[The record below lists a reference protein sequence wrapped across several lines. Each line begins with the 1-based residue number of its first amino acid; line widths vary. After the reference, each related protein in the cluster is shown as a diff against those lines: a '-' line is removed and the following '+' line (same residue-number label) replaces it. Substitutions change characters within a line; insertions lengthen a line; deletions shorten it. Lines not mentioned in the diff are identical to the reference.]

1 MIAGNA
7 PSRHRTMA
15 DDRKA
20 VRFSGHHVNVAK
32 QSSGHYKILAGA
44 TVHKSVN
51 MAPWA
56 PLKCKAWPINAQHT
70 HPPAFVSRKHRISC
84 FVPSVQCTGSVSS
97 ARCSQISQA
106 IHTNFI
112 FLASSGQLPALS
124 LQKPRFDPRL
134 DHVTFLVDTLALGK
148 ISLPLLRFP
157 LSVSL
162 IIPPMLHTAGASF
175 TCCSYQDI
183 ALKVPSKQCY
193 FGNPGTSDRTVLSLV
208 S

>member
-70 HPPAFVSRKHRISC
+70 HTRPLSYLESTAFRVSYR
-84 FVPSVQCTGSVSS
+84 QCN
-97 ARCSQISQA
+97 AQA
-106 IHTNFI
+106 
-112 FLASSGQLPALS
+112 
-124 LQKPRFDPRL
+124 
-134 DHVTFLVDTLALGK
+134 VC
-148 ISLPLLRFP
+148 LLRGAAKYLRLFTLISYFSP
-157 LSVSL
+157 QAVSCRPSHRRSPDS
-162 IIPPMLHTAGASF
+162 IPG
-175 TCCSYQDI
+175 
-183 ALKVPSKQCY
+183 
-193 FGNPGTSDRTVLSLV
+193 
-208 S
+208 